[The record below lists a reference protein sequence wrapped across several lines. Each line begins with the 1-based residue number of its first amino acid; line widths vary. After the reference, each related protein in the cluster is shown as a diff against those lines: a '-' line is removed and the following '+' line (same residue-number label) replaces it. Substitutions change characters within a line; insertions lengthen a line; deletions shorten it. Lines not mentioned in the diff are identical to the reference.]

1 MATTK
6 SKQTP
11 TDRRAETLA
20 EFSDAVDEFYGEPM
34 AFAETV
40 TRLAAARADIARLEQ
55 RRGEIRAVRDQR
67 FKQGTSVVR
76 MGSGGVYLYETEVKV
91 PTRRNAPSA
100 AVKKADPAA
109 WEAAK
114 VWKPFVRAVAPE
126 SVVLPLRTFAMPPVP
141 TNRHGM
147 AAIIR
152 SYESPVFDLLG
163 DLREVER
170 EAVATLQRIRLS
182 TDWDG
187 SPITFADRWAVGL
200 QRLQYDSDRLAQVA
214 PDLWRELA
222 TESGGG
228 TSTRIR
234 TMDLSLAISQGY
246 VEDLDE
252 GQ

>member
-6 SKQTP
+6 STP
-11 TDRRAETLA
+11 TDVRAETLA
-20 EFSDAVDEFYGEPM
+20 EFSHAVDEFYGEPM

-114 VWKPFVRAVAPE
+114 VWKPFVRAAAPDSVA
-126 SVVLPLRTFAMPPVP
+126 LPLGTYKLPAVP
-141 TNRHGM
+141 THRHGM
-147 AAIIR
+147 ASVIR
-152 SYESPVFDLLG
+152 AYEDPVFDELEH
-163 DLREVER
+163 LRVVER
-170 EAVATLQRIRLS
+170 EAVAILQRLRIS

-187 SPITFADRWAVGL
+187 SPITFADKWAVGL

-252 GQ
+252 GE